1 MGGEEV
7 AIICTINDQ
16 GICNNNNNNNN
27 NNNYNNNNYNNN
39 YNYNNNNNNYN
50 NNNKCLYQKHSK
62 QMFGFTII
70 VIKIFD
76 YIEIQ

>member
-16 GICNNNNNNNN
+16 GICN
-27 NNNYNNNNYNNN
+27 
-39 YNYNNNNNNYN
+39 NNNNNNYN